1 MIAQVATL
9 GRVKRLRE
17 EKALRAVQAARRE
30 VARAGERLE
39 AARAAVA
46 ESAATLPARE
56 AAIYAEI
63 MRRVVG
69 MGAIDDAKDR
79 VQALMEA
86 HRRLE
91 DRATRARDHVK
102 RCEAAL
108 DTARADHAA
117 RRAETEK
124 IDIVA
129 GELAQERSAAVAQ
142 AEEAEIEESVSGRRA
157 PPEAVGAMP

>member
-1 MIAQVATL
+1 MISQVATL

-17 EKALRAVQAARRE
+17 DKALRAVQATRRE
-30 VARAGERLE
+30 VARAGDRLE

-46 ESAATLPARE
+46 ESATTLPARE

-69 MGAIDDAKDR
+69 MGAIDDAKER

-91 DRATRARDHVK
+91 DRATRARDHLK

-108 DTARADHAA
+108 EVARADHAA

-124 IDIVA
+124 IDMVA
-129 GELAQERSAAVAQ
+129 DDLAQARAAEVLH

-157 PPEAVGAMP
+157 PPDAVRGMP